1 MDKEKL
7 ISFFDKAAVSRNSWR
22 KKNAYYHKT
31 LEIFFQEQILPENS
45 VLEAG
50 CATGELL
57 GRLNCARQA
66 GFDISAEMIKIARKE
81 NPGISFYKDDLES
94 LSLSDKFDII
104 ILQDIV
110 GHLNDVWKAFSNLHK
125 VSHPT
130 TKILITYYNQLWE
143 PMIILAEKLGLKMP
157 QPPQNW
163 LDMND
168 IENFLLLSDFE
179 VVENGRFFLF
189 PKFVPFLSKFINKLA
204 SSCPALN
211 KFCLIIYIE
220 ARPLSQPVVREYS
233 CSVVIPCRNEKGN
246 IENAVKLTPHLG
258 KGVELI
264 FVDGNSTDGTVETI
278 KEMIEKYPDK
288 DIKLIHQGE
297 GTGKGDAVRKGF
309 EASSGEILMILDS
322 DLTVPPEDIEKFYD
336 AIASG
341 KGDFI
346 NGSRLVYPME
356 KQAMRFL
363 NYLGNK
369 FFSFL
374 FTWILGQGIN
384 DTLCG
389 TKVLFKKD
397 YERIKAGRKY
407 FGEFDPFGD
416 FDLLFGAARLG
427 IKITEFPVRYRART
441 YGDTKIS
448 RFTHGLLLLKMSAI
462 AFWKFK
468 LNYHASEKFPTA

>member
-1 MDKEKL
+1 MIKREL
-7 ISFFDKAAVSRNSWR
+7 IPFFDKASGARDRWR
-22 KKNAYYHKT
+22 KKNSYYHKA
-31 LEIFFQEQILPENS
+31 LEEFFSSHIAQNSS

-50 CATGELL
+50 CSTGYLL
-57 GRLNCARQA
+57 GRLNRPESA
-66 GFDISAEMIKIARKE
+66 GFDISGEMIKIAGEKYPE
-81 NPGISFYKDDLES
+81 ISFYKDDIEA
-94 LSLSDKFDII
+94 LSLSGKFDVI

-110 GHLNDVWKAFSNLHK
+110 GHLNDAWKAFGNLHK
-125 VSHPT
+125 VSRPG

-143 PMIILAEKLGLKMP
+143 PVIVLAEKLGLKMS

-163 LDMND
+163 LDLND
-168 IENFLLLSDFE
+168 IKNLLFLADFE
-179 VVENGRFFLF
+179 VVEKGRFFLF
-189 PKFVPFLSKFINKLA
+189 PKYVPVLSDFINKLA
-204 SSCPALN
+204 VKCPLLN
-211 KFCLIIYIE
+211 RFCLVTYIE
-220 ARPLSQPVVREYS
+220 ARYLPCPIRREFS
-233 CSVVIPCRNEKGN
+233 CSVIIPCRNEAGN
-246 IENAVKLTPHLG
+246 IEDAVKQTPELG
-258 KGVELI
+258 KGTELI
-264 FVDGNSTDGTVETI
+264 FVDGNSTDGTVEKIT
-278 KEMIEKYPDK
+278 EMIAKYPDK
-288 DIKLIHQGE
+288 DIKLIHQGA
-297 GTGKGDAVRKGF
+297 GTGKGDAVRKAF
-309 EASSGEILMILDS
+309 DAASGDILMILDA
-322 DLTVPPEDIEKFYD
+322 DLTVPPEDLEKFYD

-374 FTWILGQGIN
+374 FTWILGQRIN

-397 YERIKAGRKY
+397 YERIKEGRKY
-407 FGEFDPFGD
+407 FGDFDPFGD

-427 IKITEFPVRYRART
+427 LKITELPVRYRART
-441 YGDTKIS
+441 YGYTKIS

-468 LNYHASEKFPTA
+468 WRVKINENH